1 MAVKRYLATKDNTI
15 TNSFQSDLSTRGTG
29 SNMGQSD
36 ILEAFSIYAQATTS
50 SVELQRFMIQFDT
63 TSINTDRD
71 AGILPASGS
80 VEWRLKLYN
89 ARHSSTQPFNYD
101 MTVHPITA
109 DWEEGIGLDME
120 NYSDLTYD
128 VIGSNWIRSA
138 GSTAWDV
145 EGGSYLQTPNATAS
159 FLVGNEDMSVIVTDM
174 VEDWLGSSPTRT
186 NYGFMVKLAEQFES
200 ASLSY
205 YTKKFFARGTE
216 FFFQKPVLEARW
228 DSRTNDD
235 RGEFYLSSALA
246 PADDNM
252 NTLYFYNF
260 VRGRLREIPD
270 LGDDKRVYVSLFS
283 GSLANTAPSG
293 SPQVLVVDGTHVTSN
308 NNLVIT
314 GGIVSTGIY
323 SASVAYTGSDT
334 MTKVFDVWFTG
345 SDSTTSAY
353 DADTQF
359 HTGTI
364 DIETFEASNYS
375 TTNRYVINFTNIQ
388 QEYYPEQSARF
399 RMFARQKGWSPN
411 IYTVAQAT
419 VPTLT
424 FRSASYQITRAT
436 DDYVVID
443 YGTGSVYHTLMSYD
457 VSGNYFDL
465 DMGLL
470 EPGYAYNIQVSIY
483 DDAVGTYIEQPYSF
497 KFKVNKY
504 DY

>member
-15 TNSFQSDLSTRGTG
+15 TNSYQSDLSTRGTG

-36 ILEAFSIYAQATTS
+36 ILETFSIYGQVTEAS
-50 SVELQRFMIQFDT
+50 SELQRFMIQFDT
-63 TSINTDRD
+63 DTIASDRT
-71 AGILPASGS
+71 AGTIPASGS

-89 ARHSSTQPFNYD
+89 ARHGATLPRNYD
-101 MTVHPITA
+101 LTVHPVTA
-109 DWEEGIGLDME
+109 DWEEGIGMDME

-138 GSTAWDV
+138 GSTAWN
-145 EGGSYLQTPNATAS
+145 EQGGSYLQAPNATAS
-159 FLVGNEDMSVIVTDM
+159 FPVGNEDMAVDVSKI
-174 VEDWLGSSPTRT
+174 VEDWLDSTRN

-216 FFFQKPVLEARW
+216 FHFQKPVLEARW

-246 PADDNM
+246 PASDNI

-260 VRGRLREIPD
+260 VRGRLREIPG
-270 LGDDKRVYVSLFS
+270 LGEDKRVYVSLFS
-283 GSLANTAPSG
+283 GSLANTVPSG
-293 SPQVLVVDGTHVTSN
+293 TPEILVEDGTYVNST
-308 NNLVIT
+308 NNLVVT

-323 SASVAYTGSDT
+323 SASVAYTGSST

-353 DADTQF
+353 DAITQF

-364 DIETFEASNYS
+364 DVEQFEASNYS
-375 TTNRYVINFTNIQ
+375 AANKYVLNFTNLQ
-388 QEYYPEQSARF
+388 DEYYPEQSARF
-399 RMFARQKGWSPN
+399 RMFAREKGWSPN
-411 IYTVAQAT
+411 IYTVVQAT
-419 VPTLT
+419 IPTLS
-424 FRSASYQITRAT
+424 FRSASYQISRAS
-436 DDYVVID
+436 DDYVVIE

-465 DMGLL
+465 DMKLL
-470 EPGYAYNIQVSIY
+470 EPGYSYNIQVSIY